1 MQPNG
6 RSSLH
11 DEDAGGSIE
20 RADTDVV
27 FRGRKYPNPVTEGI
41 LVKSTLT
48 AVDARDFVRAISC
61 AATPVTIVTTEDDGR
76 RWGQT
81 VSAVSRV
88 SDEPAVL
95 GVCINRR
102 SPINAALRSRG
113 AFNVS
118 LLGPHH
124 HSAADSFAGRR
135 RCDRQAFTFVDHEWR
150 LGENGLSIFVDS
162 VAAFECTL
170 HDVIDVG
177 SHHLYLGGVRRVAHT
192 DAEPLL
198 HLRGSYRTLAATHT
212 EGQHR

>member
-1 MQPNG
+1 MLP
-6 RSSLH
+6 S
-11 DEDAGGSIE
+11 A
-20 RADTDVV
+20 VV
-27 FRGRKYPNPVTEGI
+27 YTNPVSERI
-41 LVKSTLT
+41 PVKSTLT
-48 AVDARDFVRAISC
+48 AVDAGAFVRAISC
-61 AATPVTIVTTEDDGR
+61 AATPVTIVTTADDGT

-102 SPINAALRSRG
+102 SPINAAIRSRG

-118 LLGPHH
+118 LLGPGH

-135 RCDRQAFTFVDHEWR
+135 HPDRPVFTFVDDEWHP
-150 LGENGLSIFVDS
+150 GENGLPVFVDS

-170 HDVIDVG
+170 HSVADVG

-198 HLRGSYRTLAATHT
+198 HLRGSYRTLAANPT
-212 EGQHR
+212 EGHHP